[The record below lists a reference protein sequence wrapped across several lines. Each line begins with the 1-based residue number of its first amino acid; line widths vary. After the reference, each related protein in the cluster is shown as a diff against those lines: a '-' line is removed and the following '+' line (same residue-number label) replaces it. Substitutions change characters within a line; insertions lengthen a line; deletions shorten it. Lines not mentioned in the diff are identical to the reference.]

1 MRSFHIL
8 FNSSATL
15 SDAWTWLDTGN
26 SSSWKGGSGCSTS
39 TDPLAGPD
47 GCELEDGR
55 AVDDSSSH
63 ILFISSARLGGAR
76 SGLGTDC
83 SLEIDDGSG
92 WWSSVCPSA
101 SPNGCEL
108 DDGCVADDSSG
119 FTEYPG
125 LTKWPSAS
133 EKISSNSPA
142 RFRVPNMVVACLGM
156 CTTSTR
162 A

>member
-1 MRSFHIL
+1 MSSRHIL

-15 SDAWTWLDTGN
+15 GDVWTWLDTGN

-47 GCELEDGR
+47 GCELDDGR
-55 AVDDSSSH
+55 AADDSSGSEGKWPCMMSSH

-83 SLEIDDGSG
+83 SLEIDGG
-92 WWSSVCPSA
+92 GCPTSVSPSA
-101 SPNGCEL
+101 SPDGCEL
-108 DDGCVADDSSG
+108 DDGR
-119 FTEYPG
+119 
-125 LTKWPSAS
+125 PSAS
-133 EKISSNSPA
+133 QMISSNSPC
-142 RFRVPNMVVACLGM
+142 RFPNIVIASLGM